1 MAKPQ
6 IVAAPNRGNYSVKGK
21 PQGITIPKSPTA
33 GSVVQGAQGVDFVY
47 RPSGPQGAGY
57 YKKPK
62 PTPSITTSKPTVG
75 TNAAGSTIATPPA
88 LKVAAP
94 PAPPAAPRA
103 PFNYADAFYA
113 APGYSES
120 LAGINQQL
128 GGIESKYGFTIRRDV
143 NPTSPTRGGAYYK
156 PKGSPEGSG
165 TILATVN
172 PVDGSYVYK
181 DSAGKVYPAADL
193 EIDVVTL
200 KPGDVGY
207 LEGAYGSNAATS
219 DLNMRKMSDAAAQSG
234 VGASGIR
241 GAMASQEGAA
251 RAARNFSLTA
261 QAGADLGATTAKY
274 ADLYRTIFD
283 SIKGQAADYNSAPAP
298 APEAPAAEAPAPA
311 APEYLGYNQAPAPPS
326 GPLSPGPG
334 GQFMTLLAD
343 VTLERNT
350 NDAAIRANLRRFL
363 NNPAYQ
369 LTAQQKA
376 YINSLITGRYKGNK
390 KY

>member
-1 MAKPQ
+1 MATKPK
-6 IVAAPNRGNYSVKGK
+6 IVATPSRGNYTVKGTPK
-21 PQGITIPKSPTA
+21 GVVIPKAPTA
-33 GSVVQGAQGVDFVY
+33 GSVVQGKQGVDFVY
-47 RPSGPQGAGY
+47 RPSGPKGPGY
-57 YKKPK
+57 YRKEK

-75 TNAAGSTIATPPA
+75 TNAAGSTIATPPTTN
-88 LKVAAP
+88 VAAP
-94 PAPPAAPRA
+94 PPAPRA
-103 PFNYADAFYA
+103 AFNYADAFYA

-156 PKGSPEGSG
+156 PKGAPEGSG
-165 TILATVN
+165 TILATVS

-181 DSAGKVYPAADL
+181 DSAGKVYSAADL

-274 ADLYRTIFD
+274 VDLYRTIFD
-283 SIKGQAADYNSAPAP
+283 SIKGQAEDYNSAPVP

-311 APEYLGYNQAPAPPS
+311 APEYLGYNQAPPPPPGRLS
-326 GPLSPGPG
+326 GGPG
-334 GQFMTLLAD
+334 GQFMTLIAD

-350 NDAAIRANLRRFL
+350 TDKAIREGLRAFL
-363 NNPAYQ
+363 KNPAYQ